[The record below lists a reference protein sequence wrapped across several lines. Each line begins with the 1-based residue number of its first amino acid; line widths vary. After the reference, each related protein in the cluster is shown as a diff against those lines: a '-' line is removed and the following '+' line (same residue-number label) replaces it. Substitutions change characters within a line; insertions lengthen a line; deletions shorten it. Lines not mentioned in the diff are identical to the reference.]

1 MNLSLAESVSVRPI
15 MMLLL
20 LFFGFVLSDLPASA
34 ESPAELKII
43 THNVWYGFTK
53 KGQPRHEQWL
63 QWMAAQQPDVVAL
76 QELNGYTA
84 EKLAADAKNWGHPHS
99 VLLKEDGF
107 PTGITSRYPITD
119 VAKIGD
125 GMHHGLLRCRIEG
138 IWFYVIHFHPSNFA
152 RRIEEAGHLRADIA
166 RLPDVDPRIVLAGD
180 FNGFSPL
187 DRRRYESD
195 DQLVP
200 FFEMLDGRNSSA
212 RNLNQGKI
220 DYGGLEAII
229 AQGFVDAVAGFRDV
243 SKPFVGTFPTSL
255 VSDEDHGTDR
265 RLDYIFVSPNLQS
278 RLMSAE
284 ILRDHRT
291 EMLSDH
297 IPVRAVLRFGAGE

>member
-1 MNLSLAESVSVRPI
+1 MLTESLSVRHI
-15 MMLLL
+15 MLLL
-20 LFFGFVLSDLPASA
+20 MVSGFLLSGSPAGA
-34 ESPAELKII
+34 ESPAELKVI

-53 KGQPRHEQWL
+53 KGQPRHDQWL

-84 EKLAADAKNWGHPHS
+84 EKLATDANSWGHSHS
-99 VLLKEDGF
+99 VLLKEEGF

-119 VAKIGD
+119 VAKIRD

-152 RRIEEAGHLRADIA
+152 RRIEEAGHLQADIA
-166 RLPDVDPRIVLAGD
+166 KLPDVDPRIVLAGD

-187 DRRRYESD
+187 DRGRYDSD
-195 DQLVP
+195 DKLVP
-200 FFEMLDGRNSSA
+200 FFEMLDRRSSSA
-212 RNLNQGKI
+212 RNLNQGKL

-229 AQGFVDAVAGFRDV
+229 AQGFIDAVAEFRDDA
-243 SKPFVGTFPTSL
+243 KPFVGTFPTLL

-265 RLDYIFVSPNLQS
+265 RLDYIFVSPNLQPN
-278 RLMSAE
+278 LTSAE
-284 ILRDHRT
+284 ILRDQRT

-297 IPVRAVLRFGAGE
+297 IPVRAVLRFGSGG